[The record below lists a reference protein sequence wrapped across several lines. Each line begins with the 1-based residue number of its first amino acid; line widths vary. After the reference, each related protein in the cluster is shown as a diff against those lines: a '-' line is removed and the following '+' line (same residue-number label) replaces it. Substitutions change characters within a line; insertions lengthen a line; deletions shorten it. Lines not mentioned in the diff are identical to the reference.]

1 MAGNDPPER
10 DMKDFEFIQLCKF
23 RVSTS
28 ENVGGFHKRGKLIAC
43 SSNYGLL
50 FYGTRSGFNVVKTQ
64 DLMTIDEGLG
74 KERNKVTIN
83 SIPVEFKVDLQSSDI
98 IMLDIS
104 GDGLYLAVITF
115 EAGKIFAHLYD
126 IRIFADKD
134 ASVSPFGTIPISVS
148 QSGSVLD
155 LSWNPTVYT
164 MLAVCTSDGI
174 VELIDVADKPRVIA
188 SLPASVGATCFCWS
202 PKGKQLLVGKIDG
215 TLSQFDH
222 SLAEKK
228 LWPSTDILNEP
239 HSVLDVV
246 WQSTHTFIA
255 AYVPVGAQPSDQ
267 PTVILTSANKDKVI
281 HINFYDVCFGNG
293 EERQP
298 QYYFHQILKWE
309 MILIASSN
317 ATEATVIGKN
327 LDDKINW
334 EHWNLEDCSRAQ
346 LPLTADQNDSFPV
359 GMTVDYSPM
368 KQIAISETKLLPPCP
383 VMYILSTDGI
393 LLAYYLHYNHKDAP
407 SATTPPQALSSSGAR
422 KGVPG
427 TANVTP
433 PAKQPLLE
441 TPKST
446 FAPPSVNSSGAP
458 ALTPSLS
465 IFGGNKPT
473 SCPASNIFGAPTQ
486 STDIFGTGMPLSNNN
501 IFGAATPLSNVFGG
515 SQNSSISGNAP
526 STPHVFGAPS
536 SSTTSTPSLFGGAP
550 ATSTPGIF
558 GASTSTPVKF
568 GAAKAPSIFGSV
580 PSTSAMPSL
589 FGAAPAFA
597 TSSIFGSTSTPGSG
611 TVTTTAAAFSFSGL
625 GQKLSSPSTAPNATF
640 TGRPPVSSTV
650 FTVSPKGDNT
660 SQQPPVFGQLKT
672 TPQTQLQGN
681 SFLPSSTPQTQNS
694 GLKAA
699 DNGHFTADNGHF
711 PQKTDGSLPLASHTS
726 SLFGI
731 QTPSAFTVK
740 TSPAQQPVVSALNT
754 SGPSISQGQI
764 KQDISKSQAS
774 NVNVVL
780 DSSFTK
786 NILDEIK
793 DFENQL
799 KELRSRSRI
808 EFQSIGTPE
817 EKQILNKETEQLT
830 RFVKEIGDL
839 TKEQLREA
847 QEQKNCCYNLFAT
860 AESCKMKHEL
870 ANDPHHHTL
879 LLSKKLDPAS
889 ALKLK
894 SLQQMSQAIE
904 FGLEEVNH
912 VLDAK
917 WQEQWDKKKKE
928 ERLSTPTG
936 DTIYKAIKN
945 NNTLIMCN
953 WEKMKKLEDQF
964 MNLKMNRK
972 GSNKDVES
980 LTRTVLNGDQMSP
993 LKPLSH
999 SAVTLTSAVASGMTP
1014 EKISKL
1020 KDFLSQR
1027 KVRRVKSTTPTN
1039 LNLSRIVSQS
1049 PGKSPKDTE
1058 SPQEQLTPVLKKH
1071 RTDHIQTPTGPP
1083 ASSQVVPS
1091 DLFRGNSGPL
1101 VSADKKTLTVM
1112 GSTQVKSA
1120 TFQQVCPVPV
1130 PVSKTPPTSFSGVAY
1145 FKQPTPQSVIVTK
1158 PALATL
1164 QSAKSPLGLPESARS
1179 ITFSS
1184 NPTGQSPSVG
1194 QVGKEKGLTAQAA
1207 FYEDVTD
1214 ENEEDDD
1221 YDDEDNGYEDEDEDE
1236 DDVGYDELNH
1246 VNGAPYAFEQI
1257 PPKAAVRD
1265 IFKLPKS
1272 FSSNTPVKP
1281 SSGQIAV
1288 GKDLFG
1294 SKFSSNSEKS
1304 GLVRSSSNGFNV
1316 ASPKTTEPTPKFVF
1330 GSAAATTATS
1340 AVTTTTTT
1348 FGLKT
1353 DKSQTSSGTFGGTA
1367 VFGQKFHSLSSGSTT
1382 SVFGSVAT
1390 PSKNVGFAD
1399 VQSKGAA
1406 EKNEVTSTAP
1416 GNSVSTASTGQKS
1429 QDTTV
1434 SDAERLT
1441 TLLAEQKI
1449 ATATTTPATTAAVT
1463 SSSPPIGFT
1472 TAGSAFSSSSAFGI
1486 AQSLSPPK
1494 VSAVTDSDNTSS
1506 SVLASPA
1513 ITASVFGG
1521 SASST
1526 TPIVFGGATTTTP
1539 SAFGSTSAST
1549 SSSLFGGGSATTTS
1563 SSILG
1568 GASATTP
1575 SSSIFGGGSAT
1586 TPSSTIFGGGNAAT
1600 TSSSVFGGGSA
1611 TTPSSSIS
1619 GGGSATTTLSSIFGG
1634 GSATTTSSSIL
1645 GGASATT
1652 PSSSIFGGGNTAT
1665 TSSSI
1670 FGGGSA
1676 TTPSSTIFG
1685 GGSATTPSS
1694 TIFGGGNAATTS
1706 SSVFGGGSATT
1717 PSSSISGGGSA
1728 TTPSSSI
1735 FGGGSAT
1742 TTSSSIF
1749 GGGSATT
1756 TSSSIFGGGSATT
1769 KSSSIFGGGS
1779 ATTTSS
1785 SIFGGGSA
1793 TTTSSSIFGGGS
1805 ATTPSSSIFGGGN
1818 TSTTSSSIFGG
1829 SQPSSV
1835 FGNSSTVF
1843 GQTPSK
1849 PLFGGVSSESTPTF
1863 GSSGSV
1869 FGGTSGSS
1877 TNVFGGSTSSG
1888 GGLFGSN
1895 NNTTST
1901 SGAGLFGSNNNTT
1914 STSGAGLFGSNNNT
1928 TSTSGAGLFGSNN
1941 NTTSTSGAGLFGSNN
1956 NTTST
1961 SGAGLFGSNNNTTS
1975 TSGAGLFGSA
1985 TSGGST
1991 FGQTFGFGQSTN
2003 ATSTSSSLFGQP
2015 SAFGTSSST
2024 SGSMFGFGGLG
2035 GKPSEEKAKQN
2046 VFGTPQVFGGT
2057 SSQSSNL
2064 FGSGGGSTFGG
2075 SSSFSSNQ
2083 GGFSSGS
2090 GVAASGFGVSTQQNT
2105 GPLGGTPA
2113 FGTAPSF
2120 GSSSVFGNKPAF
2132 GSSPAFGSA
2141 PAFGSSPTFASS
2153 ASTFGSSSSSGGFG
2167 SFANVQ
2173 APTFGQL
2180 AQSSPSAPST
2190 FGGFGSPQTS
2200 QPSGF
2205 GGFGSSQNTFGG
2217 GSVFGQ
2223 APPSSPGFGAGQ
2235 SQGFGGTS
2243 FGNPAFSSYRG

>member
-43 SSNYGLL
+43 SSNYRLL

-74 KERNKVTIN
+74 KERNKVTID

-134 ASVSPFGTIPISVS
+134 ASVSPFGTIPINVS

-228 LWPSTDILNEP
+228 LWPSPDILNEP

-267 PTVILTSANKDKVI
+267 PTVILTSANKDKVN

-368 KQIAISETKLLPPCP
+368 KQITISETKLLPPCP

-427 TANVTP
+427 TANVTAL
-433 PAKQPLLE
+433 AKQPLLE

-446 FAPPSVNSSGAP
+446 FASPSVNSSGAP

-473 SCPASNIFGAPTQ
+473 LSPASNIFGAPTQ

-536 SSTTSTPSLFGGAP
+536 SSTTSMPSLFGGAP

-625 GQKLSSPSTAPNATF
+625 GQKLSSPSTAPNTTF
-640 TGRPPVSSTV
+640 TGRLPVSSTV
-650 FTVSPKGDNT
+650 FTVSPKGDST
-660 SQQPPVFGQLKT
+660 PPVFGQLKT
-672 TPQTQLQGN
+672 TPQSQLQGS

-764 KQDISKSQAS
+764 KQDISTPIPMPAGILKISQPFQTTKQNESQAS

-830 RFVKEIGDL
+830 RFVKEIGEL

-879 LLSKKLDPAS
+879 LLSKKLDPAG

-945 NNTLIMCN
+945 NSTLIMCN

-964 MNLKMNRK
+964 MNLKLNRK

-1071 RTDHIQTPTGPP
+1071 RTEHIQTPTGPP

-1091 DLFRGNSGPL
+1091 DLFRGNSGAL
-1101 VSADKKTLTVM
+1101 VSTDKKTLTAM

-1120 TFQQVCPVPV
+1120 TFQQVCPVPA
-1130 PVSKTPPTSFSGVAY
+1130 PVSKTPPSFSGVAY
-1145 FKQPTPQSVIVTK
+1145 FKQPTPQTVIVTK

-1246 VNGAPYAFEQI
+1246 VNGASYAFEQI
-1257 PPKAAVRD
+1257 PPKAAVGD

-1294 SKFSSNSEKS
+1294 SKFLSNSEKS

-1316 ASPKTTEPTPKFVF
+1316 ASPKTTEPTAKFVF
-1330 GSAAATTATS
+1330 GSAAATTVTS

-1353 DKSQTSSGTFGGTA
+1353 DKSQTSSATFGGTA
-1367 VFGQKFHSLSSGSTT
+1367 VFGHKFNPLSSGSTT

-1390 PSKNVGFAD
+1390 SSMNVGFAD
-1399 VQSKGAA
+1399 VQSRGAA
-1406 EKNEVTSTAP
+1406 EKNEVSSTAP
-1416 GNSVSTASTGQKS
+1416 GNSVSTASTEKKS

-1434 SDAERLT
+1434 SDAGRLI

-1449 ATATTTPATTAAVT
+1449 TTATTIPATTAAVT

-1494 VSAVTDSDNTSS
+1494 VSPVTDSDNISS

-1539 SAFGSTSAST
+1539 SAFGSTGAST
-1549 SSSLFGGGSATTTS
+1549 SSSLFGGGSANTS
-1563 SSILG
+1563 SSIFG
-1568 GASATTP
+1568 GGSATTTSPSIFGGGSATTPSSSIFGGGSATTP

-1586 TPSSTIFGGGNAAT
+1586 TPSSTIFGGGNTAT
-1600 TSSSVFGGGSA
+1600 TSSSIFGGGSA
-1611 TTPSSSIS
+1611 TTPSS
-1619 GGGSATTTLSSIFGG
+1619 TIFGG
-1634 GSATTTSSSIL
+1634 GNTATT
-1645 GGASATT
+1645 
-1652 PSSSIFGGGNTAT
+1652 SSSIFGGGNTAT

-1685 GGSATTPSS
+1685 GGNT
-1694 TIFGGGNAATTS
+1694 ATTS
-1706 SSVFGGGSATT
+1706 SSLFGGGNTATTSSSIFGGGSATT

-1728 TTPSSSI
+1728 TTTSSSVFGGGSATTTSSSIYGGGSATTPSSSI
-1735 FGGGSAT
+1735 FGGGNTA

-1756 TSSSIFGGGSATT
+1756 PSSSIS
-1769 KSSSIFGGGS
+1769 GGGS

-1818 TSTTSSSIFGG
+1818 TATTSSSIFGS

-1877 TNVFGGSTSSG
+1877 TNVFGSSTSSG
-1888 GGLFGSN
+1888 G
-1895 NNTTST
+1895 
-1901 SGAGLFGSNNNTT
+1901 
-1914 STSGAGLFGSNNNT
+1914 
-1928 TSTSGAGLFGSNN
+1928 
-1941 NTTSTSGAGLFGSNN
+1941 
-1956 NTTST
+1956 
-1961 SGAGLFGSNNNTTS
+1961 GLFGSNNNTTS

-1991 FGQTFGFGQSTN
+1991 FGQTFGYGQSTN

-2046 VFGTPQVFGGT
+2046 VFGTPQVFGGA

-2075 SSSFSSNQ
+2075 STSFSSNQ

-2141 PAFGSSPTFASS
+2141 PAFGSSPAFASS
-2153 ASTFGSSSSSGGFG
+2153 ASTFGSSSSSSGGFG